1 MLKLCAV
8 IFTLIAP
15 GSGDILTGNYTHGL
29 TVGLLF
35 VLGRSGI
42 LQLMLRA
49 LRVRTQRGALQCF
62 YACNWFY
69 IVLIFYALVHAFLQ
83 TKNNATAYFLY
94 AVVAA
99 ICISFAYKK
108 TFCNSIFTALCGRS
122 GLYEFYLKNKK
133 SPTEKK

>member
-8 IFTLIAP
+8 VFTLIAP
-15 GSGDILTGNYTHGL
+15 GAGDILAGNDAHGL

-42 LQLMLRA
+42 LPLMLRA
-49 LRVRTQRGALQCF
+49 LRVRTQRRALQCF
-62 YACNWFY
+62 YACNWLY
-69 IVLIFYALVHAFLQ
+69 IVLIFYALVHSFLQ
-83 TKNNATAYFLY
+83 TKNNASAHFFH
-94 AVVAA
+94 AFVAA

-108 TFCNSIFTALCGRS
+108 TFCNTIFTALCGRS
-122 GLYEFYLKNKK
+122 GLYEFYLKNRK